1 MNLDL
6 KDKFSITA
14 KTHHG
19 LEDVLSEE
27 LRQLGAEN
35 ITKLTRAVSF
45 EGNLSLL
52 YKANIYLRTALRILV
67 PIYKFK
73 ASNETWLY
81 RGVQKVDW
89 SKYLTEHD
97 TIALDSAVNS
107 PIFKNS
113 QYVFLKAKDA
123 IVDQFRNKTGIRPN
137 VDLDN
142 PTVRINVFIQNDEV
156 ILSLDSSG
164 SSLHKR
170 GYRGEVN
177 EAPINE
183 ALAAGLILLSG
194 WDKQSNFIDPMCG
207 SGTLLIEA
215 AMIAYNIAPNL
226 KRPNFGLMNWHNFDK
241 TLWDE
246 IYNEALNRISD
257 FKYSISGSDI
267 SPESVRIA
275 RNNIRAA
282 GLQDKIKVDRKDFV
296 KFIPPEGKATII
308 MNPPYGERIQP
319 EDINELYK
327 SIGDTLKQKYAGSEA
342 WILSSNLEAL
352 KNVGLRT
359 SKKIIFH
366 AGPLELRFN
375 NYSLYA
381 GL

>member
-1 MNLDL
+1 MDINFD
-6 KDKFSITA
+6 DKFLITV
-14 KTHHG
+14 KTHYG

-27 LRQLGAEN
+27 LKQLGAEN
-35 ITKLTRAVSF
+35 ITKLTRAVTF
-45 EGNLSLL
+45 MGDKALL
-52 YKANIYLRTALRILV
+52 YKSNLCLRSALRILV

-73 ASNETWLY
+73 ATNETWLY

-97 TIALDSAVNS
+97 TLALDSAVSS

-137 VDLDN
+137 VDLDD
-142 PTVRINVFIQNDEV
+142 PTVRINIYVQNDEV

-177 EAPINE
+177 EAPLNE

-215 AMIAYNIAPNL
+215 AMIAYNIAPNINR
-226 KRPNFGLMNWHNFDK
+226 KKFGMMNWNNFDK
-241 TLWDE
+241 PLWDK
-246 IYNEALNRISD
+246 IYADALNGTND
-257 FKYSISGSDI
+257 FKFSILGADI

-275 RNNIRAA
+275 RNNVKAA
-282 GLQDKIKVDRKDFV
+282 GLQDKIKVDRKDFI
-296 KFIPPEGKATII
+296 KSEAPEGKTTLM

-319 EDINELYK
+319 DDINDLYK
-327 SIGDTLKQKYAGSEA
+327 SIGDTLKQKYPGSEA
-342 WILSSNLEAL
+342 WLLSSNLEAL
-352 KNVGLRT
+352 KHIGLRP

-381 GL
+381 GF

>member
-1 MNLDL
+1 
-6 KDKFSITA
+6 
-14 KTHHG
+14 
-19 LEDVLSEE
+19 
-27 LRQLGAEN
+27 
-35 ITKLTRAVSF
+35 
-45 EGNLSLL
+45 
-52 YKANIYLRTALRILV
+52 V

-89 SKYLTEHD
+89 SKYLTEKD

-137 VDLDN
+137 VDLDD
-142 PTVRINVFIQNDEV
+142 PTVRINVYIQNDEV

-170 GYRGEVN
+170 GYRNEVN
-177 EAPINE
+177 EAPLNE
-183 ALAAGLILLSG
+183 ALAAGLILMSG

-207 SGTLLIEA
+207 SGTILIEA
-215 AMIAYNIAPNL
+215 AMIAHNIAPNINR
-226 KRPNFGLMNWHNFDK
+226 KKFGFMNWNNFDK
-241 TLWDE
+241 PLWDK
-246 IYNEALNRISD
+246 IFNEASNSKSD
-257 FKYSISGSDI
+257 FNLLISGSDI
-267 SPESVRIA
+267 SPESVRMA
-275 RNNIRAA
+275 KGNIRAA
-282 GLQDKIKVDRKDFV
+282 GLQDKIILTRKDFV
-296 KFIPPEGKATII
+296 KIDPPAGKSTLI
-308 MNPPYGERIQP
+308 MNPPFGERMQP
-319 EDINELYK
+319 EDLNDLYK
-327 SIGDTLKQKYAGSEA
+327 SIGDTLKQKFPGSEA

-352 KNVGLRT
+352 KCIGLRT
-359 SKKIIFH
+359 SKKIILH

>member
-1 MNLDL
+1 M
-6 KDKFSITA
+6 DKNSKEKFFITA
-14 KTHHG
+14 KTHYG

-27 LRQLGAEN
+27 LKQLGAEN
-35 ITKLTRAVSF
+35 ITKFTRAVSF
-45 EGNLSLL
+45 MGDMSVL
-52 YKANIYLRTALRILV
+52 YKANLWLRSALRIIV
-67 PIYKFK
+67 PVHKFK
-73 ASNETWLY
+73 ATNETWLY

-123 IVDQFRNKTGIRPN
+123 IVDQFRNKTGVRPN

-142 PTVRINVFIQNDEV
+142 PTLRINVFIQNDEV
-156 ILSLDSSG
+156 TLSLDSSG

-170 GYRGEVN
+170 GYRNEVN
-177 EAPINE
+177 EAPLNE
-183 ALAAGLILLSG
+183 SLAAGLILLSG

-215 AMIAYNIAPNL
+215 AMIAHNTAPNIHR
-226 KRPNFGLMNWHNFDK
+226 KKYGFMNWNNFDK
-241 TLWDE
+241 TLWDK
-246 IYNEALNRISD
+246 IYNEALENTSD
-257 FKYSISGSDI
+257 FNFSISGSDI

-275 RNNIRAA
+275 RSNIKAA
-282 GLQDKIKVDRKDFV
+282 GFQTKIAVERKDFT
-296 KFIPPEGKATII
+296 KLIPPEGRAMVI
-308 MNPPYGERIQP
+308 MNPPYGERLKP
-319 EDINELYK
+319 EDINSLYK
-327 SIGDTLKQKYAGSEA
+327 GIGDTLKQKYPGSQA

-352 KNVGLRT
+352 KQVGLRP

-375 NYSLYA
+375 NYSMYA

>member
-1 MNLDL
+1 MDINFD
-6 KDKFSITA
+6 DKFPITV
-14 KTHHG
+14 KTHYG

-27 LRQLGAEN
+27 LKQLGAEN
-35 ITKLTRAVSF
+35 ITKLTRAVTF
-45 EGNLSLL
+45 MGDKALL
-52 YKANIYLRTALRILV
+52 YKSNLCLRSALRILV

-73 ASNETWLY
+73 ATNETWLY

-97 TIALDSAVNS
+97 TLALDSAVSS

-137 VDLDN
+137 VDLDD
-142 PTVRINVFIQNDEV
+142 PTVRINIYVQNDEI

-177 EAPINE
+177 EAPLNE

-215 AMIAYNIAPNL
+215 AMIAYNIAPNINR
-226 KRPNFGLMNWHNFDK
+226 KKFGMMNWNNFDK
-241 TLWDE
+241 PLWDK
-246 IYNEALNRISD
+246 IYNDALNGTND
-257 FKYSISGSDI
+257 FKFSILGADI

-275 RNNIRAA
+275 RNNVKAA
-282 GLQDKIKVDRKDFV
+282 GLQDKIKVDRKDFI
-296 KFIPPEGKATII
+296 KSEAPDGKTTLM

-319 EDINELYK
+319 DDINDLYK
-327 SIGDTLKQKYAGSEA
+327 SIGDTLKQKYPGSEA
-342 WILSSNLEAL
+342 WLLSSNLEAL
-352 KNVGLRT
+352 KHVGLRP